1 MSISFGKLVPA
12 PIIIIFP
19 LYVKIL
25 RGNEKWFIYRRSILK
40 MAALPPHHFHVY
52 ISYQPTANFPDTGK
66 LWDPRKYQNE
76 ILRPRIN
83 LSAPTVPIAAL
94 HARIEFED

>member
-1 MSISFGKLVPA
+1 MSISFGKLVPSQSS
-12 PIIIIFP
+12 IIFP
-19 LYVKIL
+19 FYGKFAGFFLC
-25 RGNEKWFIYRRSILK
+25 GDEKWFIYRRSILK

-76 ILRPRIN
+76 I
-83 LSAPTVPIAAL
+83 
-94 HARIEFED
+94 